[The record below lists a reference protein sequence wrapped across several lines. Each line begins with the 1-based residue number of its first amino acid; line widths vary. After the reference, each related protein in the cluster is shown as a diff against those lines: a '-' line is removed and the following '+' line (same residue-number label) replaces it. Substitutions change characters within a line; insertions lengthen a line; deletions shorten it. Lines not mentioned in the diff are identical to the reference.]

1 VLETFTL
8 DTFASHVGETF
19 RLSADGPAT
28 VDVVLTDA
36 AELPMA
42 SARPGRAPFSLVF
55 QGPPARVYPQGIYQ
69 LEHPGVGSFEL
80 FLVPIGADGEGVR
93 YEAVFT

>member
-1 VLETFTL
+1 VLETFTR
-8 DTFASHVGETF
+8 ETF
-19 RLSADGPAT
+19 TPLLGEAFRLHVEGSAA

-55 QGPPARVYPQGIYQ
+55 SGPPATVYPQATYR
-69 LEHPGVGSFEL
+69 LEHPGLGVFEL